1 MVKTLL
7 AVGAGGAL
15 GAIARY
21 LVFVSVGHLLGH
33 GFPYGTLAVNI
44 VGSLLMGVLIETMA
58 LAWSVSMEARLFMV
72 VGFLGAFTTFSTFS
86 LDFAVLYE
94 RGRLDLC
101 ALYLSL
107 SVLLS
112 IGGLFFGLFIA
123 RGLLAPKL

>member
-1 MVKTLL
+1 MVKALL
-7 AVGAGGAL
+7 AVGAGGAF

-21 LVFVSVGHLLGH
+21 LVSVSAVHLLGLN
-33 GFPYGTLAVNI
+33 FPYGTLAVN
-44 VGSLLMGVLIETMA
+44 VLGSLVMGVLIETMA
-58 LAWSVSMEARLFMV
+58 LAWTVSTEARLFMV

-112 IGGLFFGLFIA
+112 IGALFLGLFIV
-123 RGLLAPKL
+123 RGLLAPNL